1 MEHKHPQPMHTIMTF
16 LRDEISDDIQ
26 KCLDIAITLVDYS
39 DELIDMM
46 KEDKE
51 MAKETIMHDF
61 NGLFNHYGLKEADAD
76 FLPRLK
82 INNQLN

>member
-16 LRDEISDDIQ
+16 LLNELKFSMD
-26 KCLDIAITLVDYS
+26 KCLDIAITLSDYS

-46 KEDKE
+46 NEDKE
-51 MAKETIMHDF
+51 MAKVTIMHDF
-61 NGLFNHYGLKEADAD
+61 NGLFNHYGLKQADAD

-82 INNQLN
+82 INNQ

>member
-1 MEHKHPQPMHTIMTF
+1 MHTIMTF
-16 LRDEISDDIQ
+16 LRSEITDDME

-46 KEDKE
+46 NENKE

-61 NGLFNHYGLKEADAD
+61 NGLFNHYGLKQADAD

-82 INNQLN
+82 INNQ

>member
-16 LRDEISDDIQ
+16 LRSEITDDLE

-51 MAKETIMHDF
+51 MAKTTLMHDF
-61 NGLFNHYGLKEADAD
+61 NGLFNHYGLKQADAD

>member
-1 MEHKHPQPMHTIMTF
+1 MHTIMTF

-39 DELIDMM
+39 YELIDMM

-51 MAKETIMHDF
+51 MAKTTLMHDF
-61 NGLFNHYGLKEADAD
+61 NGLFNHYGLKQADAD

>member
-1 MEHKHPQPMHTIMTF
+1 MTHKHQQPMHTIMTF
-16 LRDEISDDIQ
+16 LRNEVTSDLE
-26 KCLDIAITLVDYS
+26 KCLDIAITLSDYS

-46 KEDKE
+46 NEDKE

-61 NGLFNHYGLKEADAD
+61 NGLFNHYGLKQADAD

-82 INNQLN
+82 INNQ

>member
-16 LRDEISDDIQ
+16 LLHELKFSMD
-26 KCLDIAITLVDYS
+26 KCLDIAVTLSDYS
-39 DELIDMM
+39 DELIDMIN
-46 KEDKE
+46 EDKE

>member
-1 MEHKHPQPMHTIMTF
+1 MTHKHPQPMHTIMTF
-16 LRDEISDDIQ
+16 LRNEVTNDLE

-46 KEDKE
+46 NEDKE
-51 MAKETIMHDF
+51 MAKVTIMHDF
-61 NGLFNHYGLKEADAD
+61 NGLFNHYGLKQADAD

-82 INNQLN
+82 INNQ